1 MDCEA
6 AAEDLRFTFQL
17 YITKFDDKHY
27 MTLEFVVR
35 NNNAI
40 DVDVNHISP
49 LTVKASQEGGIYI
62 GSDPSNA
69 IIFENGFSV
78 QEFLMRS
85 FNATEE
91 SDSMWMEFIY
101 SKPDLKENILLG
113 SIDKSDNVC
122 EVITNDEE
130 SKGFV
135 YEDREGV
142 AEYQARK
149 YFPFPKPFCQVIR

>member
-1 MDCEA
+1 
-6 AAEDLRFTFQL
+6 
-17 YITKFDDKHY
+17 
-27 MTLEFVVR
+27 
-35 NNNAI
+35 
-40 DVDVNHISP
+40 
-49 LTVKASQEGGIYI
+49 
-62 GSDPSNA
+62 
-69 IIFENGFSV
+69 
-78 QEFLMRS
+78 MRS

-142 AEYQARK
+142 AESQLENIFHSQNPSR
-149 YFPFPKPFCQVIR
+149 QVIR